1 MEGMQGVNPFSLA
14 YDMEAIIS
22 TKIGMPIVR
31 TIIQE
36 KRNNSTHLEMHL
48 DQADKDRK
56 AITIQIASYHQRAI
70 AQYNKK
76 ARPQLLC
83 PGDLV
88 LRRVFENNT
97 DIGVEKLKA
106 NWMGPYVVIKVGKLG
121 AYHLQIMDGRP
132 LLCPWNIANFKKY
145 YQ

>member
-48 DQADKDRK
+48 D
-56 AITIQIASYHQRAI
+56 
-70 AQYNKK
+70 
-76 ARPQLLC
+76 
-83 PGDLV
+83 
-88 LRRVFENNT
+88 
-97 DIGVEKLKA
+97 
-106 NWMGPYVVIKVGKLG
+106 
-121 AYHLQIMDGRP
+121 
-132 LLCPWNIANFKKY
+132 
-145 YQ
+145 